1 MLEEIKLQ
9 LGDSASNY
17 SDALISLI
25 YKQTLAEI
33 EDYCKRDIDTVLEYT
48 AQRITVIKLNRMGT
62 EGTSGQ
68 SYSGMSESYLDGYPS
83 DIQNILIRKRKM
95 KLI

>member
-9 LGDSASNY
+9 LGETAGNY
-17 SDALISLI
+17 SDALITLF

-48 AQRITVIKLNRMGT
+48 AQRITVIKLNRMGS
-62 EGTSGQ
+62 EGVSNQ
-68 SYSGMSESYLDGYPS
+68 SYSGVSESFLDGYPE
-83 DIQNILIRKRKM
+83 DIQNTLIRKRKI
-95 KLI
+95 KLL

>member
-25 YKQTLAEI
+25 YKQSLAEV
-33 EDYCKRDIDTVLEYT
+33 EDYCRRDIDTVLEYT
-48 AQRITVIKLNRMGT
+48 AQRITVIKLNRMGS
-62 EGTSGQ
+62 EGIASQGFSGV
-68 SYSGMSESYLDGYPS
+68 SESFVDGYPS
-83 DIQNILIRKRKM
+83 DIQNTLTRKRKM
-95 KLI
+95 KTL